1 MGEKDIMNFIQ
12 DKVHNMPLQDMVQLT
27 KDYELF
33 EKQGAIGDCLLRETA
48 RELIDEYGLTEG
60 SIVLWMDKVAFEAY
74 RYLAQVFLME
84 SGLI

>member
-1 MGEKDIMNFIQ
+1 MNFIQ

-33 EKQGAIGDCLLRETA
+33 EKQGAIGDCLLRETT
-48 RELIDEYGLTEG
+48 EKLMSESGLTEG
-60 SIVLWMDKVAFEAY
+60 SVVLWMDRIAFEAY